1 MTEALAERLLDLHC
15 RLLTLYI
22 IQDADCLH
30 WENQQPFFESE
41 RGSYTIQMWWLYMKG
56 TRQDLWNSVPPSMAQ
71 RVFAGMLNETLT
83 ILTVRYTQTI
93 PSKARSQL
101 LLVDVANILLC
112 VAELLPS
119 ICEHGEAYIG
129 LNITNQSKIIRDVH
143 AKCHELFCC
152 LLLRGAPIGT
162 LYKLVKKGTES
173 VGIFTAR
180 KGYPSPWIIF
190 TLPKMF
196 PPNLNGHWATKVS
209 EFGIFAALTIELK
222 VLLASPQANWPL
234 LIKVLLM
241 RDAHL
246 SSIIFHHLMK
256 YLPACD
262 EFVDSSIQPC
272 MNQEGLRT
280 KCEGFLCGKEC
291 KDIAEWAA
299 DQKQPHQQTNYQ
311 TILALSYIVIMTG
324 KASDINRTLISALDK
339 SQIKNWADCLDR
351 RQVWNQKRPPWLE
364 AIIHLVYPV
373 LDPIAHMLIN
383 AMQTGASNYQAMA
396 LAITCLAEM
405 WDAIP
410 DCLYTV
416 IMCLIEILPADI
428 KPLADSVLIQIL
440 FCALYTKLME
450 CAQGNEKEDSEKEL
464 PVVVNENDPT
474 TTVVRS
480 RKTVCQVLAE
490 CVCAIDEE
498 NKHTELLAALVH
510 QAAESQRRLR
520 IETEIDD
527 TGISN
532 ASTSKLDE
540 IDSLLKPIAMA
551 CTDEEYDVENADY
564 ISEVLASDVL
574 TTSVGKQSV
583 KMMYKY
589 IK

>member
-30 WENQQPFFESE
+30 WENIQPFFESE

-101 LLVDVANILLC
+101 LLVDISNILLC

-119 ICEHGEAYIG
+119 ICDFGEAYIG

-152 LLLRGAPIGT
+152 LLLRGAPLGI
-162 LYKLVKKGTES
+162 LYKLLKKGTQS
-173 VGIFTAR
+173 VGLFTPR

-190 TLPKMF
+190 ALPKMF
-196 PPNLNGHWATKVS
+196 PPNLNGHLATKVS
-209 EFGIFAALTIELK
+209 EFGTFAALTIELK

-246 SSIIFHHLMK
+246 SQIIFHHLMK
-256 YLPACD
+256 YLPTCD
-262 EFVDSSIQPC
+262 EFVDSHMQPC

-280 KCEGFLCGKEC
+280 KCDGFLCGKEC

-299 DQKQPHQQTNYQ
+299 VQAKPHKQTNYQ
-311 TILALSYIVIMTG
+311 TILALSYIVIMVG

-351 RQVWNQKRPPWLE
+351 RQVWNQRRPPWLE

-373 LDPIAHMLIN
+373 LDPIAHMLIT

-396 LAITCLAEM
+396 LAITCFSEM

-416 IMCLIEILPADI
+416 IMCLVEILPADI

-440 FCALYTKLME
+440 FCALYTKLLE
-450 CAQGNEKEDSEKEL
+450 CAGTEEGENEVPIIVNGMSDLITMSSEYWNGE
-464 PVVVNENDPT
+464 
-474 TTVVRS
+474 RF
-480 RKTVCQVLAE
+480 
-490 CVCAIDEE
+490 
-498 NKHTELLAALVH
+498 
-510 QAAESQRRLR
+510 
-520 IETEIDD
+520 
-527 TGISN
+527 
-532 ASTSKLDE
+532 
-540 IDSLLKPIAMA
+540 
-551 CTDEEYDVENADY
+551 
-564 ISEVLASDVL
+564 
-574 TTSVGKQSV
+574 
-583 KMMYKY
+583 
-589 IK
+589 

>member
-1 MTEALAERLLDLHC
+1 
-15 RLLTLYI
+15 
-22 IQDADCLH
+22 
-30 WENQQPFFESE
+30 
-41 RGSYTIQMWWLYMKG
+41 MKG

-101 LLVDVANILLC
+101 LLVDVSNLLLC

-119 ICEHGEAYIG
+119 ICDFGEAYIG
-129 LNITNQSKIIRDVH
+129 LNITNQSKIVRDVH

-152 LLLRGAPIGT
+152 LLLRGAPLGI
-162 LYKLVKKGTES
+162 LYKLLKKGTQS
-173 VGIFTAR
+173 VGMFTPR

-190 TLPKMF
+190 AWPKMF
-196 PPNLNGHWATKVS
+196 PPNLNGHLATKVS
-209 EFGIFAALTIELK
+209 EFGTFAALTIELK

-246 SSIIFHHLMK
+246 SQIIFHHLMK
-256 YLPACD
+256 YLPTSD
-262 EFVDSSIQPC
+262 EFIDSHMQPC

-280 KCEGFLCGKEC
+280 KCDGFLCGKEC

-299 DQKQPHQQTNYQ
+299 VQANPHKQTNYQ
-311 TILALSYIVIMTG
+311 TILALSYIVIMVG

-339 SQIKNWADCLDR
+339 CQIKNWADCLDR

-373 LDPIAHMLIN
+373 LDPVAHMLIT

-396 LAITCLAEM
+396 LAITCLSEM

-416 IMCLIEILPADI
+416 IMCLVEILPADI
-428 KPLADSVLIQIL
+428 KPLSDSVLIQIL
-440 FCALYTKLME
+440 FCALYTKLTE
-450 CAQGNEKEDSEKEL
+450 CAAADEGENEV
-464 PVVVNENDPT
+464 PIVVNGEKSEMFFASLHNE
-474 TTVVRS
+474 VFIS
-480 RKTVCQVLAE
+480 QKT
-490 CVCAIDEE
+490 IR
-498 NKHTELLAALVH
+498 T
-510 QAAESQRRLR
+510 
-520 IETEIDD
+520 
-527 TGISN
+527 
-532 ASTSKLDE
+532 
-540 IDSLLKPIAMA
+540 
-551 CTDEEYDVENADY
+551 
-564 ISEVLASDVL
+564 
-574 TTSVGKQSV
+574 
-583 KMMYKY
+583 
-589 IK
+589 